1 MNRVADTQPYFD
13 QLYRENDDPWRIRNR
28 WYERRKR
35 ALLLAALPHEHYA
48 RAFEPACGNGE
59 LTAALAPR
67 CAELIATDIN
77 EDAVALTRQRVAAF
91 PHVSVE
97 QMPVAGAWPDG
108 MFDLIVISEVGYYLD
123 ETQLSDVLTRIR
135 DTLSPD
141 GAVVACHWR
150 HPIDGWALDGEDVHA
165 LLRGRM
171 DMPLLGHYWDD
182 DMMLDVWT
190 PDRRS
195 IHQRETLA

>member
-1 MNRVADTQPYFD
+1 MNHAADTQTYFD

-35 ALLLAALPHEHYA
+35 ALLLAALPHERYA

-67 CAELIATDIN
+67 CAELLATDIN
-77 EDAVALTRQRVAAF
+77 EDAVALTRERVAEFA
-91 PHVSVE
+91 HVTVKH
-97 QMPVAGAWPDG
+97 MPMSGAWPDG
-108 MFDLIVISEVGYYLD
+108 PLDLVVISEVGYYLG

-150 HPIDGWALDGEDVHA
+150 HPIDGWTLDGEDVHA
-165 LLRGRM
+165 ILRGRM
-171 DMPLLGHYWDD
+171 GMPLLGHYWDD